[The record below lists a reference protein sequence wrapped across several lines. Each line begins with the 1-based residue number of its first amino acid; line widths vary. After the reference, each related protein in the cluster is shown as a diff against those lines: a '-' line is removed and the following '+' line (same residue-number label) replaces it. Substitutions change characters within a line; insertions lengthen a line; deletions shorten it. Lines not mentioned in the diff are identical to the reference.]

1 MQFEVKYRPAH
12 SLAIAH
18 LQPGESVRA
27 EAGAMVSMTN
37 NVAVD
42 TQGPAQQGGGGLGG
56 LLKGIGRAML
66 GGESF
71 FTNTFTAQG
80 GQGHV
85 TLAPPLC
92 GDMIAH
98 ELQGDQLVIQGS
110 SYVAAPDSVQIDTQ
124 FQGFKGF
131 FSGES
136 LFFLTATGHGPVLI
150 NAFGG
155 IETIDLNGE
164 MIVDTGHLVAF
175 SSTIS
180 YQIHKSGAGWISTFM
195 SGEGLVLRMSGQ
207 GRLYVQSRNPN
218 EYGKTVGAMLPAKEG

>member
-1 MQFEVKYRPAH
+1 MQFEVLYKPAH
-12 SLAIAH
+12 ALAIAH
-18 LQPGESVRA
+18 LNPNESVRA

-37 NVAVD
+37 NVQVD
-42 TQGPAQQGGGGLGG
+42 TQGPSQGKGGVGG
-56 LLKGIGRAML
+56 FLKGLGRAMM

-85 TLAPPLC
+85 SLAPSLC
-92 GDMIAH
+92 GDMVVH

-136 LFFLTATGHGPVLI
+136 MFFLTATGHGPVLC

-155 IETIDLNGE
+155 IEAIDLNGE
-164 MIVDTGHLVAF
+164 MIVDTGHIVAF

-180 YQIHKSGAGWISTFM
+180 YAIHKANKGFISSM
-195 SGEGLVLRMSGQ
+195 LSGEGLVLRMSGQ

-218 EYGKTVGAMLPAKEG
+218 EYGKTVGAMLPPKG